1 MDTRTKSSQYVA
13 GGTTNSAYWTQE
25 LGGDGASFHSSD
37 FEREAD
43 YVGMYILAR
52 ANRDLE
58 AAPNV
63 WRRMSTINPGAIAY
77 ESSHPSSA
85 ERFVRLTET
94 IKEIERKRA
103 LGVALLP
110 EMKEPS

>member
-63 WRRMSTINPGAIAY
+63 WRRMSTINPGA
-77 ESSHPSSA
+77 HPSSA